1 MYNSIANVL
10 DTYNKNF
17 VYFHLIRSKAVK
29 RGFIMS
35 NKVMIT
41 SDITCDL
48 NWDLEQRYGVV
59 TVPLHIVI
67 GGKSYEDW
75 VNIKPEELYDIFYKT
90 KELPHTTAG
99 SVGEYTEFFKKY
111 TDQGYDVVHMSLGSK
126 LSVTHQSSVLAA
138 EEFDGHVF
146 SVDTQN
152 LSTGSG
158 LLVIKACELR
168 DKGLSAKE
176 IAEQVSAMT
185 SKSHASFVLDRL
197 DFMHAGGRC
206 SAVAMLGANLLSLKP
221 SIEVQNDNGGA
232 MAVGKKYRGK
242 YDKVLLQYMEDT
254 VAKYDDIDTDRAF
267 ITHAGANKEYV
278 DAVYKALKAKDIFK
292 EIHIT
297 RASCTISS
305 HCGPNTLGV
314 LFMTK

>member
-1 MYNSIANVL
+1 M
-10 DTYNKNF
+10 
-17 VYFHLIRSKAVK
+17 
-29 RGFIMS
+29 G
-35 NKVMIT
+35 NKVIIT
-41 SDITCDL
+41 ADISCDL
-48 NWDLEQRYGVV
+48 NRELEQRYGVEV
-59 TVPLHIVI
+59 MPLHIVI
-67 GGKSYEDW
+67 GGNSYEDW
-75 VNIKPEELYDIFYKT
+75 VNITPEELYDIFYKT
-90 KELPHTTAG
+90 KELPHTTAV
-99 SVGEYTEFFKKY
+99 SVGEYAEFFKKY
-111 TDQGYDVVHMSLGSK
+111 VDQGYDVVHLSLGSK
-126 LSVTHQSSVLAA
+126 LSVTHQSSVLAS
-138 EEFDGHVF
+138 EEFPGRVY

-168 DKGLSAKE
+168 DQGKSAKE
-176 IAEQVSAMT
+176 IYDEVNKMVPKA
-185 SKSHASFVLDRL
+185 HASFVLDRL

-221 SIEVQNDNGGA
+221 SIEVHNNDGGS
-232 MAVGKKYRGK
+232 MGVGKKYRGK

-254 VAKYDDIDTDRAF
+254 IAKYDDIDPSRVF
-267 ITHAGANKEYV
+267 VTHAGANPEYV
-278 DAVYKALKAKDIFK
+278 DGVVKAVKEKGIFK

>member
-1 MYNSIANVL
+1 
-10 DTYNKNF
+10 
-17 VYFHLIRSKAVK
+17 
-29 RGFIMS
+29 MS
-35 NKVMIT
+35 NKVIIS

-48 NWDLEQRYGVV
+48 NRELEQRYGV
-59 TVPLHIVI
+59 TCMPLHIVI

-75 VNIKPEELYDIFYKT
+75 VNIKPEELYEIFYKT

-99 SVGEYTEFFKKY
+99 SVGEYADYFRQF
-111 TDQGYDVVHMSLGSK
+111 TDKGYDVVHLSLGSK
-126 LSVTHQSSVLAA
+126 LSVTHQSAVLAA
-138 EEFDGHVF
+138 QDFDGHVHV
-146 SVDTQN
+146 VDSQN

-176 IAEQVSAMT
+176 IAEQVDAMHT
-185 SKSHASFVLDRL
+185 KAHASFVLDRL

-221 SIEVQNDNGGA
+221 SIEVQNDNGAA
-232 MAVGKKYRGK
+232 MVVGKKYRGK

-254 VAKYDDIDTDRAF
+254 LAKYDNIDPSRVF
-267 ITHAGANKEYV
+267 ITHAGTDKKYV
-278 DAVYKALKAKDIFK
+278 DMMYDALKAKNIFD
-292 EIHIT
+292 EILIT

>member
-1 MYNSIANVL
+1 
-10 DTYNKNF
+10 
-17 VYFHLIRSKAVK
+17 
-29 RGFIMS
+29 MS
-35 NKVMIT
+35 NKVVIT

-48 NWDLEQRYGVV
+48 NWELEQRYGV
-59 TVPLHIVI
+59 TCIPLHIVI

-75 VNIKPEELYDIFYKT
+75 VNIKPEELYEIFYKT

-99 SVGEYTEFFKKY
+99 SVGEYTDFFRQF
-111 TDQGYDVVHMSLGSK
+111 TDKGFDVVHLSLGSK

-138 EEFDGHVF
+138 QELDGHVF
-146 SVDTQN
+146 SIDTQN

-168 DKGLSAKE
+168 DQGLSAKE
-176 IAEQVSAMT
+176 IAEKVTAMVP
-185 SKSHASFVLDRL
+185 KAHASFILDRL

-206 SAVAMLGANLLSLKP
+206 SAVAMFGANLLSLKP
-221 SIEVQNDNGGA
+221 SIEVHNDDGGS
-232 MAVGKKYRGK
+232 MGVGKKYRGK
-242 YDKVLLQYMEDT
+242 YEKVLIQYLEDT
-254 VAKYDDIDTDRAF
+254 LNKYEDIDTSRVF
-267 ITHAGANKEYV
+267 ITHAGTDKEHV
-278 DAVYKALKAKDIFK
+278 DAVYKALKAKNIFK

>member
-1 MYNSIANVL
+1 
-10 DTYNKNF
+10 
-17 VYFHLIRSKAVK
+17 
-29 RGFIMS
+29 MS
-35 NKVMIT
+35 NKVVIT

-48 NWDLEQRYGVV
+48 NRSGTALRRPLLM
-59 TVPLHIVI
+59 PLHIVI
-67 GGKSYEDW
+67 GGNSYEDW
-75 VNIKPEELYDIFYKT
+75 VNITPEELYNIFYKT
-90 KELPHTTAG
+90 KELPHTTAV
-99 SVGEYTEFFKKY
+99 SVGEYTDFFKKY
-111 TDQGYDVVHMSLGSK
+111 VDDGYDVVHLSLGSK

-138 EEFDGHVF
+138 QEFPGRVF

-158 LLVIKACELR
+158 LLVIKAWELR
-168 DKGLSAKE
+168 DQGLSAKE
-176 IAEQVSAMT
+176 IYDRVNAMVP
-185 SKSHASFVLDRL
+185 KAHASFVLDRL

-221 SIEVQNDNGGA
+221 SIEVHNDDGGS
-232 MAVGKKYRGK
+232 MGVGKKYRGK
-242 YDKVLLQYMEDT
+242 YGNVLLQYMEDT
-254 VAKYDDIDTDRAF
+254 LKKYDNIDTDRVF
-267 ITHAGANKEYV
+267 ITHAGADQEYV
-278 DAVYKALKAKDIFK
+278 DAVYEALKAKNLFK

>member
-1 MYNSIANVL
+1 MA
-10 DTYNKNF
+10 
-17 VYFHLIRSKAVK
+17 
-29 RGFIMS
+29 
-35 NKVMIT
+35 NKVQIT
-41 SDITCDL
+41 CDITCDL
-48 NWDLEQRYGVV
+48 NWDLEQKYGVV
-59 TVPLHIVI
+59 TTPLHIVI

-75 VNIKPEELYDIFYKT
+75 VNITPEELYDIFYKT

-99 SVGEYTEFFKKY
+99 SVGEYTDFFKKY
-111 TDQGYDVVHMSLGSK
+111 VDDGYDVVHLSLGSK
-126 LSVTHQSSVLAA
+126 LSVTHQSSILAA
-138 EEFDGHVF
+138 EEFPGRVF
-146 SVDTQN
+146 SIDTQN
-152 LSTGSG
+152 LSSGSG

-176 IAEQVSAMT
+176 IYDQVNTMIQ
-185 SKSHASFVLDRL
+185 KSHASFVLDRL

-206 SAVAMLGANLLSLKP
+206 STIAMLGANLLSLKP

-232 MAVGKKYRGK
+232 MVVGKKYRGK
-242 YDKVLLQYMEDT
+242 YDKVLIQYMEDT
-254 VAKYDDIDTDRAF
+254 LAKYDNIDTDRVF
-267 ITHAGANKEYV
+267 ITHAGADQEYV
-278 DAVYKALKAKDIFK
+278 DAVYKALKAKKMFK

>member
-1 MYNSIANVL
+1 
-10 DTYNKNF
+10 
-17 VYFHLIRSKAVK
+17 
-29 RGFIMS
+29 MS
-35 NKVMIT
+35 NKVVIT

-48 NWDLEQRYGVV
+48 NWDLEQRYGV
-59 TVPLHIVI
+59 TTMPLHIVI

-75 VNIKPEELYDIFYKT
+75 VNITPEELYKIFYKT

-99 SVGEYTEFFKKY
+99 SVGEYTDFFKQFIDK
-111 TDQGYDVVHMSLGSK
+111 DCDV
-126 LSVTHQSSVLAA
+126 
-138 EEFDGHVF
+138 
-146 SVDTQN
+146 

-168 DKGLSAKE
+168 DQGLSAAE
-176 IAEQVSAMT
+176 IAEKVTAMVPHA
-185 SKSHASFVLDRL
+185 HASFVLDRL

-221 SIEVQNDNGGA
+221 SIEVHNDDGGS
-232 MAVGKKYRGK
+232 MGVGKKYRGK
-242 YDKVLLQYMEDT
+242 YEKVLLQYMEDT
-254 VAKYDDIDTDRAF
+254 IKKYDNIDTDRVF
-267 ITHAGANKEYV
+267 VTHAGANKEYV
-278 DAVYKALKAKDIFK
+278 DSVYEAVKAKNLFK
-292 EIHIT
+292 EVHIT

>member
-1 MYNSIANVL
+1 MA
-10 DTYNKNF
+10 
-17 VYFHLIRSKAVK
+17 
-29 RGFIMS
+29 
-35 NKVMIT
+35 NKVIIT
-41 SDITCDL
+41 ADISCDL
-48 NWDLEQRYGVV
+48 NWELEQRYGV
-59 TVPLHIVI
+59 TTIPLHIVI

-75 VNIKPEELYDIFYKT
+75 VNITPEELYEIFYKT

-99 SVGEYTEFFKKY
+99 SVGEYTDFFKKFI
-111 TDQGYDVVHMSLGSK
+111 DEGNDVVHLSLGSK
-126 LSVTHQSSVLAA
+126 LSVTHQSSVLASQ
-138 EEFDGHVF
+138 EFPGRVY

-152 LSTGSG
+152 LSSGCG

-168 DKGLSAKE
+168 DQGLSAKE
-176 IAEQVSAMT
+176 IYDEVNKMVP
-185 SKSHASFVLDRL
+185 KSHASFVLDRL

-221 SIEVQNDNGGA
+221 SIEVHNDDGGS
-232 MAVGKKYRGK
+232 MGVGKKYRGK
-242 YDKVLLQYMEDT
+242 YDKVLIQYMEDT
-254 VAKYDDIDTDRAF
+254 LNKYDNIDTSRVF

-278 DAVYKALKAKDIFK
+278 DKVYEALKAKNIFK

>member
-1 MYNSIANVL
+1 
-10 DTYNKNF
+10 
-17 VYFHLIRSKAVK
+17 
-29 RGFIMS
+29 MS
-35 NKVMIT
+35 NKVVIT

-48 NWDLEQRYGVV
+48 NWDLEHRYDV
-59 TVPLHIVI
+59 TTIPLHIVI

-75 VNIKPEELYDIFYKT
+75 VNITPEDLYKIFYKT

-99 SVGEYTEFFKKY
+99 SVGEYTDFFKQFI
-111 TDQGYDVVHMSLGSK
+111 DQGCDVVHLSLGSK

-138 EEFDGHVF
+138 QEFPGRVF
-146 SVDTQN
+146 SVDSQN
-152 LSTGSG
+152 LSSGSG

-168 DKGLSAKE
+168 NQGLSAEE
-176 IAEQVSAMT
+176 IADKINAMVPLA
-185 SKSHASFVLDRL
+185 HASFVLDRL

-206 SAVAMLGANLLSLKP
+206 SAIAMLGANLLSLKP
-221 SIEVQNDNGGA
+221 SIEVHNDDGGS
-232 MAVGKKYRGK
+232 MGVGKKYRGK

-254 VAKYDDIDTDRAF
+254 INKYDNIDTDRVF
-267 ITHAGANKEYV
+267 ITHAGANQEYV
-278 DAVYKALKAKDIFK
+278 DAVYKALKAKNIFK

>member
-1 MYNSIANVL
+1 
-10 DTYNKNF
+10 
-17 VYFHLIRSKAVK
+17 
-29 RGFIMS
+29 MS
-35 NKVMIT
+35 NKVIIT

-48 NWDLEQRYGVV
+48 NWELEQRYGVS

-75 VNIKPEELYDIFYKT
+75 VNITPEELYKIFYKT
-90 KELPHTTAG
+90 KELPHTTAS
-99 SVGEYTEFFKKY
+99 SVGEYTEFFQKFI
-111 TDQGYDVVHMSLGSK
+111 DDGCDVVHLSLGSK

-138 EEFDGHVF
+138 QEFPGRVF
-146 SVDTQN
+146 SIDTQN
-152 LSTGSG
+152 LSSGSG

-168 DKGLSAKE
+168 DQGVPAAD
-176 IAEQVSAMT
+176 IYEQINAMVP
-185 SKSHASFVLDRL
+185 KAHASFVLDRL

-206 SAVAMLGANLLSLKP
+206 SAIAMLGANLLSLKP
-221 SIEVQNDNGGA
+221 SIEVHNDDGGS
-232 MAVGKKYRGK
+232 MGVGKKYRGK
-242 YDKVLLQYMEDT
+242 YDKVLIQYMEDT
-254 VAKYDDIDTDRAF
+254 LNKYDNIDTDRVF
-267 ITHAGANKEYV
+267 ITHAGANEEYV
-278 DAVYKALKAKDIFK
+278 SAVYEALKAKEMFK

>member
-1 MYNSIANVL
+1 
-10 DTYNKNF
+10 
-17 VYFHLIRSKAVK
+17 
-29 RGFIMS
+29 MS
-35 NKVMIT
+35 NKVVIT
-41 SDITCDL
+41 TDITADL
-48 NWDLEQRYGVV
+48 NWDLEQRYGV
-59 TVPLHIVI
+59 TTMPLHIVI

-75 VNIKPEELYDIFYKT
+75 VNITPEELYKIFYKT

-99 SVGEYTEFFKKY
+99 SVGEYTDFFKQY
-111 TDQGYDVVHMSLGSK
+111 IDEDCDVVHLSLGSK

-138 EEFDGHVF
+138 QEFPGRVY

-168 DKGLSAKE
+168 DQGLSAKE
-176 IAEQVSAMT
+176 ICDKVNEMVPKA
-185 SKSHASFVLDRL
+185 HASFVLDRL

-206 SAVAMLGANLLSLKP
+206 SAIAMLGANLLSLKP
-221 SIEVQNDNGGA
+221 SIEVHNDDGGS
-232 MAVGKKYRGK
+232 MGVGKKYRGK
-242 YDKVLLQYMEDT
+242 YDKVLIQYMEDT
-254 VAKYDDIDTDRAF
+254 LNKYENIDTDRVF

-278 DAVYKALKAKDIFK
+278 DAVYEALKAKNIFK

>member
-1 MYNSIANVL
+1 
-10 DTYNKNF
+10 
-17 VYFHLIRSKAVK
+17 
-29 RGFIMS
+29 MS
-35 NKVMIT
+35 NKVVIT

-48 NWDLEQRYGVV
+48 NWDLEQRYGV
-59 TVPLHIVI
+59 TTTPLHIVI

-75 VNIKPEELYDIFYKT
+75 VNIKPEELYEIFYKT

-99 SVGEYTEFFKKY
+99 SVGEYTEFFRQF
-111 TDQGYDVVHMSLGSK
+111 TDKGLDVVHLSLGSK
-126 LSVTHQSSVLAA
+126 LSVTHQSSVIAA
-138 EEFDGHVF
+138 EEFGGHVF
-146 SVDTQN
+146 SIDTQN

-168 DKGLSAKE
+168 DQGLSAKE
-176 IAEQVSAMT
+176 IAEKVTAMT
-185 SKSHASFVLDRL
+185 GKSHASFVLDRL

-232 MAVGKKYRGK
+232 MSVGKKYRGK
-242 YDKVLLQYMEDT
+242 YQKVLLQYMEDT
-254 VAKYDDIDTDRAF
+254 IAKYDDIDTDRVF
-267 ITHAGANKEYV
+267 ITHAGADKEYV
-278 DAVYKALKAKDIFK
+278 DAVYNALKAKKIFK

>member
-1 MYNSIANVL
+1 MA
-10 DTYNKNF
+10 
-17 VYFHLIRSKAVK
+17 
-29 RGFIMS
+29 
-35 NKVMIT
+35 NKVVIT

-48 NWDLEQRYGVV
+48 NWDLEQRYGV
-59 TVPLHIVI
+59 TCIPLHIVI

-99 SVGEYTEFFKKY
+99 SVGEYVDFFKQFIDK
-111 TDQGYDVVHMSLGSK
+111 GCDVVHLSLGSK
-126 LSVTHQSSVLAA
+126 LSVTHQSSVIAA
-138 EEFDGHVF
+138 QEFDGRVF
-146 SVDTQN
+146 SIDTQN
-152 LSTGSG
+152 LSSGSG
-158 LLVIKACELR
+158 LLVIKACEMR
-168 DKGLSAKE
+168 NQGLSAKE
-176 IAEQVSAMT
+176 IAAKVNAMVQ
-185 SKSHASFVLDRL
+185 KSHASFVLDRL

-206 SAVAMLGANLLSLKP
+206 SAIAMLGANLLSLKP
-221 SIEVQNDNGGA
+221 SIEVQNDNGGS
-232 MAVGKKYRGK
+232 MVVGKKYRGK
-242 YDKVLLQYMEDT
+242 YDKVLIQYMEDT
-254 VAKYDDIDTDRAF
+254 LAKYPDIGTDRVF

-278 DAVYKALKAKDIFK
+278 DAVYEALKKKGIFK

>member
-1 MYNSIANVL
+1 
-10 DTYNKNF
+10 
-17 VYFHLIRSKAVK
+17 
-29 RGFIMS
+29 MS
-35 NKVMIT
+35 NKVIIT
-41 SDITCDL
+41 ADITCDL
-48 NWDLEQRYGVV
+48 NWDLEQRYGV
-59 TVPLHIVI
+59 TTIPLHIVI

-75 VNIKPEELYDIFYKT
+75 VNITPEELYDIFYKT

-99 SVGEYTEFFKKY
+99 SVGEYQAFFKPFI
-111 TDQGYDVVHMSLGSK
+111 DDGCDVVHLSLGSK
-126 LSVTHQSSVLAA
+126 LSVTHRSSVLASQ
-138 EEFDGHVF
+138 EFPGRVY
-146 SVDTQN
+146 SIDTQS

-168 DKGLSAKE
+168 DRGLSAKE
-176 IAEQVSAMT
+176 IYDKINTMIQ
-185 SKSHASFVLDRL
+185 KSHASFVLDRL

-221 SIEVQNDNGGA
+221 SIEVDNTDGA
-232 MAVGKKYRGK
+232 AMGVGKKYRGK
-242 YDKVLLQYMEDT
+242 YDKVLLRYMEDT
-254 VAKYDDIDTDRAF
+254 LNKYDNIDTDRVF
-267 ITHAGANKEYV
+267 ITHAGAQQEYV
-278 DAVYKALKAKDIFK
+278 DAVYEALKAKNIFK

>member
-1 MYNSIANVL
+1 
-10 DTYNKNF
+10 
-17 VYFHLIRSKAVK
+17 
-29 RGFIMS
+29 MS
-35 NKVMIT
+35 NKVIIT

-48 NWDLEQRYGVV
+48 NWDLEQRYGVT

-75 VNIKPEELYDIFYKT
+75 VNITPEELYNIFYKT
-90 KELPHTTAG
+90 KELPHTTAC
-99 SVGEYTEFFKKY
+99 SVGEYTDFFKKFV
-111 TDQGYDVVHMSLGSK
+111 DEGCDVVHLSLGSK

-138 EEFDGHVF
+138 EEFPGRVF
-146 SVDTQN
+146 SIDTQN

-168 DKGLSAKE
+168 DEGLSAEE
-176 IAEQVSAMT
+176 IYNKVNTMVPHA
-185 SKSHASFVLDRL
+185 HASFVLDRL

-206 SAVAMLGANLLSLKP
+206 SAIAMLGANLLSLKP
-221 SIEVQNDNGGA
+221 SIEVHNDDGGS
-232 MAVGKKYRGK
+232 MGVGKKYRGK
-242 YDKVLLQYMEDT
+242 YEKVLIQYMEDT
-254 VAKYDDIDTDRAF
+254 LNKYENIDTDRVF
-267 ITHAGANKEYV
+267 ITHAGSNQEYV
-278 DAVYKALKAKDIFK
+278 DAVYAALKAKNIFK

>member
-1 MYNSIANVL
+1 
-10 DTYNKNF
+10 
-17 VYFHLIRSKAVK
+17 
-29 RGFIMS
+29 MS
-35 NKVMIT
+35 NKVVIT

-48 NWDLEQRYGVV
+48 NWDLEQRYGV
-59 TVPLHIVI
+59 TCMPLHIVI

-75 VNIKPEELYDIFYKT
+75 VNIKPEELYEIFYKT

-99 SVGEYTEFFKKY
+99 SVGEYTDFFRQF
-111 TDQGYDVVHMSLGSK
+111 TDEGCDVVHLSLGSK
-126 LSVTHQSSVLAA
+126 LSVTHQSSVIAA
-138 EEFDGHVF
+138 GEFKGRVY

-168 DKGLSAKE
+168 DQGKSAKE
-176 IAEQVSAMT
+176 IYDAVNAMVP
-185 SKSHASFVLDRL
+185 KAHASFVLDRL

-221 SIEVQNDNGGA
+221 SIEVHNDDGGS
-232 MAVGKKYRGK
+232 MGVGKKYRGK

-254 VAKYDDIDTDRAF
+254 LSKYDEIDTDRVF
-267 ITHAGANKEYV
+267 ITHAGANQEYV
-278 DAVYKALKAKDIFK
+278 DAVEKALKAKNIFK
-292 EIHIT
+292 EVFVT

>member
-1 MYNSIANVL
+1 
-10 DTYNKNF
+10 
-17 VYFHLIRSKAVK
+17 
-29 RGFIMS
+29 MS
-35 NKVMIT
+35 NKVIIT

-48 NWDLEQRYGVV
+48 NKDLEQRYGV
-59 TVPLHIVI
+59 TTIPLHIVI

-75 VNIKPEELYDIFYKT
+75 VNITPEELYKIFYKT

-99 SVGEYTEFFKKY
+99 SVGEYTDFFKQFIDK
-111 TDQGYDVVHMSLGSK
+111 DCDVVHMSLGSK
-126 LSVTHQSSVLAA
+126 LSVTHQSSVLASQ
-138 EEFDGHVF
+138 EFPGRVF

-168 DKGLSAKE
+168 DQGLSAAE
-176 IAEQVSAMT
+176 IAEKVTAMVPHA
-185 SKSHASFVLDRL
+185 HASFVLDRL

-221 SIEVQNDNGGA
+221 SIEVHNDDGGS
-232 MAVGKKYRGK
+232 MGVGKKYRGK
-242 YDKVLLQYMEDT
+242 YEKVLLQYMEDT
-254 VAKYDDIDTDRAF
+254 IKKYDNIDTDRVF
-267 ITHAGANKEYV
+267 VTHAGANKEYV
-278 DAVYKALKAKDIFK
+278 DSVYEAVKAKNLFK
-292 EIHIT
+292 EVHIT

>member
-1 MYNSIANVL
+1 MA
-10 DTYNKNF
+10 
-17 VYFHLIRSKAVK
+17 
-29 RGFIMS
+29 
-35 NKVMIT
+35 NKVIIT
-41 SDITCDL
+41 SDISCDL
-48 NWDLEQRYGVV
+48 NWELEQRYGV
-59 TVPLHIVI
+59 TTIPLHIVI

-75 VNIKPEELYDIFYKT
+75 VNITPEELYDIFYKT

-99 SVGEYTEFFKKY
+99 SVGEYTDFFKKFI
-111 TDQGYDVVHMSLGSK
+111 DEGNDVVHLSLGSK
-126 LSVTHQSSVLAA
+126 LSVTHQSSVLAS
-138 EEFDGHVF
+138 EEFPGRVY
-146 SVDTQN
+146 SIDTQN
-152 LSTGSG
+152 LSSGSG

-168 DKGLSAKE
+168 DQGLSAKE
-176 IAEQVSAMT
+176 IYDEVNKMVP
-185 SKSHASFVLDRL
+185 KSHASFVLDRL

-221 SIEVQNDNGGA
+221 SIEVHNDDGGS
-232 MAVGKKYRGK
+232 MGVGKKYRGK
-242 YDKVLLQYMEDT
+242 YDKVLIQYMEDT
-254 VAKYDDIDTDRAF
+254 LNKYDNIDTSRVF

-278 DAVYKALKAKDIFK
+278 DKVYEALKAKNIFK

>member
-1 MYNSIANVL
+1 M
-10 DTYNKNF
+10 
-17 VYFHLIRSKAVK
+17 
-29 RGFIMS
+29 G
-35 NKVMIT
+35 NKVIIT
-41 SDITCDL
+41 SDISADL
-48 NWDLEQRYGVV
+48 NRELEQRYGVDMM
-59 TVPLHIVI
+59 PLHIVI

-75 VNIKPEELYDIFYKT
+75 VNITPEELYQIFYKT

-99 SVGEYTEFFKKY
+99 SVGEYTDFFKKY
-111 TDQGYDVVHMSLGSK
+111 VDDGCDVVHLSLGSK

-138 EEFDGHVF
+138 EEFPGRVY

-152 LSTGSG
+152 LSTGCG

-168 DKGLSAKE
+168 DQGYSAKE
-176 IAEQVSAMT
+176 IYEAVNEMVPKA
-185 SKSHASFVLDRL
+185 HASFVLDRL
-197 DFMHAGGRC
+197 DFLHAGGRC

-221 SIEVQNDNGGA
+221 SIEVHNDDGGS
-232 MAVGKKYRGK
+232 MSVGKKYRGK

-254 VAKYDDIDTDRAF
+254 INKYDNIDTDRVF
-267 ITHAGANKEYV
+267 VTHAGANPEYV
-278 DAVYKALKAKDIFK
+278 DAIYQAVKAKNIFK
-292 EIHIT
+292 EILIT

>member
-1 MYNSIANVL
+1 
-10 DTYNKNF
+10 
-17 VYFHLIRSKAVK
+17 
-29 RGFIMS
+29 MS
-35 NKVMIT
+35 NKVIIT

-48 NWDLEQRYGVV
+48 NWDLEQRYGIK
-59 TVPLHIVI
+59 TMPLHIVI

-75 VNIKPEELYDIFYKT
+75 VNITPEELYEIFYKT
-90 KELPHTTAG
+90 KELPHTTAV
-99 SVGEYTEFFKKY
+99 SVGEYSDFFKQFV
-111 TDQGYDVVHMSLGSK
+111 DEGYDVVHLSLGSK

-138 EEFDGHVF
+138 NEFDGHVF
-146 SVDTQN
+146 SIDSCN
-152 LSTGSG
+152 LSTGIG
-158 LLVIKACELR
+158 LLVIKAAELR
-168 DKGLSAKE
+168 DEGKSAKE
-176 IAEQVSAMT
+176 IYDAVSAMT

-206 SAVAMLGANLLSLKP
+206 STIAMLGANMLSLKP

-232 MAVGKKYRGK
+232 MVVGKKYRGK
-242 YDKVLLQYMEDT
+242 YEKVLIQYMNDT
-254 VAKYDDIDTDRAF
+254 IAKYENIDTDRVF
-267 ITHAGANKEYV
+267 ITHAGADQTHV
-278 DAVYKALKAKDIFK
+278 DAVYKALSAKKIFK

>member
-1 MYNSIANVL
+1 MA
-10 DTYNKNF
+10 
-17 VYFHLIRSKAVK
+17 
-29 RGFIMS
+29 
-35 NKVMIT
+35 NKVVIT

-48 NWDLEQRYGVV
+48 NWDLEQRYGV
-59 TVPLHIVI
+59 TCIPLHIVI

-99 SVGEYTEFFKKY
+99 SVGEYVDFFKQFIDK
-111 TDQGYDVVHMSLGSK
+111 GCDVVHLSLGSK
-126 LSVTHQSSVLAA
+126 LSVTHQSSVIAA
-138 EEFDGHVF
+138 QEFDGRVF
-146 SVDTQN
+146 SIDTQN
-152 LSTGSG
+152 LSSGSG
-158 LLVIKACELR
+158 LLVIKACEMR
-168 DKGLSAKE
+168 NQGLSAKE
-176 IAEQVSAMT
+176 IAAKVNAMVQ
-185 SKSHASFVLDRL
+185 KSHASFVLDRL

-206 SAVAMLGANLLSLKP
+206 SAIAMLGANLLSLKP
-221 SIEVQNDNGGA
+221 SIEVQNDNGGS
-232 MAVGKKYRGK
+232 MVVGKKYRGK
-242 YDKVLLQYMEDT
+242 YDKVLIQYMEDT
-254 VAKYDDIDTDRAF
+254 LAKYPDIDTDRVF

-278 DAVYKALKAKDIFK
+278 DAVYEALKKKGIFK

>member
-1 MYNSIANVL
+1 MA
-10 DTYNKNF
+10 
-17 VYFHLIRSKAVK
+17 
-29 RGFIMS
+29 
-35 NKVMIT
+35 NKVIIT

-48 NWDLEQRYGVV
+48 NWDLEQRYGV
-59 TVPLHIVI
+59 TTIPLHIVI

-75 VNIKPEELYDIFYKT
+75 VNITPEELYEIFYKT

-99 SVGEYTEFFKKY
+99 SVGEYTDFFRQF
-111 TDQGYDVVHMSLGSK
+111 TDKGYDVVHLSLGSK

-152 LSTGSG
+152 LSSGSG

-168 DKGLSAKE
+168 DEGLSAKE
-176 IAEQVSAMT
+176 IAEKVTAT
-185 SKSHASFVLDRL
+185 VPKAHASFVLDRL

-206 SAVAMLGANLLSLKP
+206 SAIAMLGANLLSLKP
-221 SIEVQNDNGGA
+221 SIEVHNDDGGA
-232 MAVGKKYRGK
+232 MGVGKKYRGK
-242 YDKVLLQYMEDT
+242 YDKVLIQYMEDT
-254 VAKYDDIDTDRAF
+254 INKYDNIDTSRVF
-267 ITHAGANKEYV
+267 ITHAGANQEYV
-278 DAVYKALKAKDIFK
+278 DAVYEALKAKKLFK